1 MMMKKTAGILAMLLA
16 LGLGMAGCSGKDDSA
31 EQAQGTME
39 NAAGDMNQAA
49 TESQEAAT
57 DQAADAGMMSGD
69 AGSMEAAPTEAAP
82 AEGQ

>member
-1 MMMKKTAGILAMLLA
+1 MMMNRTAGILAIV
-16 LGLGMAGCSGKDDSA
+16 LGLGLAMAGCSGKDESA

-49 TESQEAAT
+49 PEGQDAAT